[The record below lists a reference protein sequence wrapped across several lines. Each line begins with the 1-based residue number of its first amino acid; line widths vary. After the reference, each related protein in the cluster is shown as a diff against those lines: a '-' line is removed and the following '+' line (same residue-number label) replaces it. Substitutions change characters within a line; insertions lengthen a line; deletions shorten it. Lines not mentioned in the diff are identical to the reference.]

1 MDARFEKLRGR
12 SDGVNETH
20 PEIVI
25 IKRHASHEDEH
36 HGGAWKIAFADFMTA
51 MMAFF
56 LVLWIINATDKD
68 TKSIIARYFNP
79 IKLEDQSRTRK
90 GIRGAES
97 SETPQVAIEAVDDN
111 RDGAVL
117 AGEPVEK
124 PASAEASSDQANDEA
139 GRRGMSAEARLF
151 YDPYKSLDEI
161 AARGATEAG
170 AAIGDDAT
178 RQTEVRSGDQP
189 MLEPFQPVPR
199 GARSTSPEAAA
210 VPQPRGM
217 DGLSPPRVVP
227 SESEATGNGKNVA
240 VDRNVVAPA
249 INSDKSAPR
258 PDSGASNSQT
268 LAQARGVEAEVRNAM
283 SGPRVDGMPTV
294 DVRAVRDGLLI
305 SLMDD
310 TKSSMFAQGSAEPT
324 PATVRLL
331 GELAVAIGKSRGAV
345 VVRGHT
351 DARPFRSRTYDN
363 SRLSAARAQMAY
375 YMLVRGGVPESRI
388 EHIEG
393 YGASKPL
400 SGMDPKAPENR
411 RIEILL
417 RSEGSAVP

>member
-1 MDARFEKLRGR
+1 
-12 SDGVNETH
+12 
-20 PEIVI
+20 
-25 IKRHASHEDEH
+25 
-36 HGGAWKIAFADFMTA
+36 
-51 MMAFF
+51 
-56 LVLWIINATDKD
+56 
-68 TKSIIARYFNP
+68 
-79 IKLEDQSRTRK
+79 
-90 GIRGAES
+90 
-97 SETPQVAIEAVDDN
+97 
-111 RDGAVL
+111 
-117 AGEPVEK
+117 
-124 PASAEASSDQANDEA
+124 
-139 GRRGMSAEARLF
+139 
-151 YDPYKSLDEI
+151 
-161 AARGATEAG
+161 
-170 AAIGDDAT
+170 
-178 RQTEVRSGDQP
+178 
-189 MLEPFQPVPR
+189 
-199 GARSTSPEAAA
+199 
-210 VPQPRGM
+210 
-217 DGLSPPRVVP
+217 
-227 SESEATGNGKNVA
+227 
-240 VDRNVVAPA
+240 
-249 INSDKSAPR
+249 
-258 PDSGASNSQT
+258 
-268 LAQARGVEAEVRNAM
+268 M

-331 GELAVAIGKSRGAV
+331 GELAVAIGKARGAV

-351 DARPFRSRTYDN
+351 DARPFKSRTYDN